1 MFAVYEVID
10 LGLISVLSDDT
21 SSSRK
26 TMAEL
31 IEANHTVFYSDPIHE
46 DTVYVYHSFGV
57 HVLNLNPIFQNIA
70 AAMRDEAEEKLQ
82 NTIEN
87 HANTAVQPILSTV
100 SFDRRWAYAF
110 GYVFYTLLVDYSV
123 NRSSNTVTSVVIPN
137 DVYLTYS
144 IFVLTTSLRLVTF
157 ALNLRTEA
165 IEPPPL
171 SEQQGQLALPALPP
185 SGPPAYN
192 SLLTAQPFTIPPIFE
207 RPIGL
212 PSMQRLSLPQDDS
225 AKTQLNLTPETL
237 RYLANAAER
246 ISIGVK
252 DAQLAWVGLKTRI
265 EQQRQEYDRLQK
277 TAVVIITKAN
287 ELSGPKKT
295 HLQEKMKAV
304 QDQQK
309 DLLARMDRVLRTLI
323 KSASPELNE
332 HETRWFGELERMKA
346 QVLGVGRY
354 DQDSL
359 KSRVRLVSN
368 NNTWIYSMLTT

>member
-171 SEQQGQLALPALPP
+171 SEQQGQLALPAVGTLKGLLPLAKEAK
-185 SGPPAYN
+185 PPFN
-192 SLLTAQPFTIPPIFE
+192 GSDME
-207 RPIGL
+207 
-212 PSMQRLSLPQDDS
+212 
-225 AKTQLNLTPETL
+225 
-237 RYLANAAER
+237 
-246 ISIGVK
+246 
-252 DAQLAWVGLKTRI
+252 
-265 EQQRQEYDRLQK
+265 
-277 TAVVIITKAN
+277 
-287 ELSGPKKT
+287 
-295 HLQEKMKAV
+295 
-304 QDQQK
+304 
-309 DLLARMDRVLRTLI
+309 
-323 KSASPELNE
+323 
-332 HETRWFGELERMKA
+332 
-346 QVLGVGRY
+346 
-354 DQDSL
+354 
-359 KSRVRLVSN
+359 
-368 NNTWIYSMLTT
+368 